1 MLVQFAI
8 IAYVLLMLPVG
19 LYARHKVK
27 NSSDYVLAGRSLP
40 FYMTLATV
48 FATWFGSETILGAG
62 GTFAEEGFRGVIEDP
77 FGAALCLIIAG
88 IFFNRKLYQLNFL
101 TIGDY
106 FKYRYNVLISTF
118 LSIVIVI
125 SYFGWVAAQLLA
137 MGLVLSIVIPSLS
150 LMWAIFAS
158 AAIVVS
164 YTFFGGMYSIAWLDT
179 IESSVIII
187 GLFVVLG
194 YALSQVGGAGVVI
207 NSVPDNFWNILPEG
221 RDSITEWIIFITAL
235 ITMGFGSIPQQD
247 IYQRAMSAKSERI
260 SMWASI
266 FGGVL
271 YLTIAMVPLFIALTA
286 KILLPEAFALNPE
299 HITLALVRDHTPGWV
314 QVFFFGALISAIV
327 STASGALLAPG
338 TLLAENIIKPFFAEI
353 SDNLRLHII
362 RLAVIVVACGGV
374 ILALNK
380 DASIYELVR
389 SAYSVTL
396 VAAFVP
402 LAVGLYSKKATSFGA
417 LFSIVAGISVWQ
429 YTNRLVDSQIP
440 STFYGF
446 IASLIGMII
455 GTLIGIFILKEE
467 KLMPIK
473 SNEGSNHTL

>member
-1 MLVQFAI
+1 MLVQFAVI
-8 IAYVLLMLPVG
+8 GYVLLMLPIG

-27 NSSDYVLAGRSLP
+27 NSNDYVLAGRSLP

-48 FATWFGSETILGAG
+48 FATWFGSESILGAG
-62 GTFAEEGFRGVIEDP
+62 ATFAQEGFRGVIEDP

-88 IFFNRKLYQLNFL
+88 FFFNRKLYRLNFL

-106 FKYRYNVLISTF
+106 FKHRYNVLISTF

-137 MGLVLSIVIPSLS
+137 MGLVLSVVIPALS
-150 LMWAIFAS
+150 LTWAILL
-158 AAIVVS
+158 AAGVVVS

-179 IESSVIII
+179 IESVVIII
-187 GLFVVLG
+187 GLFVVLIF
-194 YALSQVGGAGVVI
+194 ALTKVGGIDAVI
-207 NSVPDNFWNILPEG
+207 ASVPANFWHILPER
-221 RDSITEWIIFITAL
+221 RDSLTEWIIFITAL
-235 ITMGFGSIPQQD
+235 MTMGFGSIPQQD
-247 IYQRAMSAKSERI
+247 IYQRAMSAKSEGI

-271 YLTIAMVPLFIALTA
+271 YLTIVMIPLLIALIA
-286 KILLPEAFALNPE
+286 KMLLPEVFQNNPE
-299 HITLALVRDHTPGWV
+299 QITLSLVRFHTPGWV

-362 RLAVIVVACGGV
+362 RLAVIIVAFGGI

-380 DASIYELVR
+380 DASIYHLVR
-389 SAYSVTL
+389 SAYSLTL
-396 VAAFVP
+396 VSAFVP

-417 LFSIVAGISVWQ
+417 LVSIIAGISVWQ
-429 YTNRLVDSQIP
+429 YADRLVNSPIP

-446 IASLIGMII
+446 IASCVGMLI
-455 GTLIGIFILKEE
+455 GTLIGRFILKEE
-467 KLMPIK
+467 KLMP
-473 SNEGSNHTL
+473 